1 MSKYPDDVRGDVFRR
16 LEADNF
22 DFSVEHPVD
31 FFAVY
36 TTNEE
41 ADLIA
46 RQYATDWKNGENFKN
61 IETRPYDEGGMEL
74 ELVKIMLVTYDN
86 IKTFEEKLIQRT
98 SKVHL
103 TYIYRTCFF
112 SKSPTSVGG
121 VHKFWLL
128 THMAMIKYQKAALE
142 MAWGSRYE
150 NFINP
155 KIYCW

>member
-36 TTNEE
+36 ATNEE

-86 IKTFEEKLIQRT
+86 IKAFEEKLIQRT
-98 SKVHL
+98 SKVDGYL
-103 TYIYRTCFF
+103 D
-112 SKSPTSVGG
+112 GWG
-121 VHKFWLL
+121 
-128 THMAMIKYQKAALE
+128 AMNE
-142 MAWGSRYE
+142 
-150 NFINP
+150 
-155 KIYCW
+155 